1 MSPCI
6 FCEIIQKRMPASI
19 VYEDDQLIAFHDI
32 HPKARIHLLVV
43 TKKHIPSLLEISEDD
58 QKLMS
63 DTLKLLPELSRAQG
77 LSGFRTVINT
87 GKAGGQEI
95 PHLHFHLLGG

>member
-1 MSPCI
+1 MSSCI
-6 FCEIIQKRMPASI
+6 FCEIIQKRVPASI
-19 VYEDDQLIAFHDI
+19 VYEDDQVIAFEDI

-43 TKKHIPSLLEISEDD
+43 TKKHIPSLLEVSEDD
-58 QKLMS
+58 NKLMS
-63 DTLKLLPELSRAQG
+63 DTLRLLPQLAKAQG

-87 GKAGGQEI
+87 GEAGGQEI

>member
-1 MSPCI
+1 MSSCI
-6 FCEIIQKRMPASI
+6 FCEIIQKRVPASI
-19 VYEDDQLIAFHDI
+19 VYEDDQVIVFEDI

-43 TKKHIPSLLEISEDD
+43 TKKHIPSLLEVSQDEE
-58 QKLMS
+58 KLMS
-63 DTLKLLPELSRAQG
+63 DTLRLLPQLAKAQG